1 MMNPIPLYASKRT
14 AKSLWQEY
22 RIYRDRL
29 ELQSWFLIHTLVVP
43 ANEIQAVEIRPSG
56 IIWGVKL
63 DNCNFCRH
71 VLLIKNPACS
81 NASGSRRATRTSS
94 SKFANPSCRTG
105 ETQPVILSN
114 DLTKTKI
121 HQLKTMKNPLF
132 ALFIVAIVL
141 LALWDGVW
149 KVIAMWKSARNNQLA
164 WFICLAIFNTAGI
177 LPILYILL
185 FQNTTTQ
192 EPARA

>member
-1 MMNPIPLYASKRT
+1 
-14 AKSLWQEY
+14 
-22 RIYRDRL
+22 
-29 ELQSWFLIHTLVVP
+29 
-43 ANEIQAVEIRPSG
+43 
-56 IIWGVKL
+56 
-63 DNCNFCRH
+63 
-71 VLLIKNPACS
+71 
-81 NASGSRRATRTSS
+81 
-94 SKFANPSCRTG
+94 
-105 ETQPVILSN
+105 
-114 DLTKTKI
+114 
-121 HQLKTMKNPLF
+121 MKNPLF

-164 WFICLAIFNTAGI
+164 WFICLAIFHTTGI

>member
-1 MMNPIPLYASKRT
+1 
-14 AKSLWQEY
+14 
-22 RIYRDRL
+22 
-29 ELQSWFLIHTLVVP
+29 
-43 ANEIQAVEIRPSG
+43 
-56 IIWGVKL
+56 
-63 DNCNFCRH
+63 
-71 VLLIKNPACS
+71 
-81 NASGSRRATRTSS
+81 
-94 SKFANPSCRTG
+94 
-105 ETQPVILSN
+105 
-114 DLTKTKI
+114 
-121 HQLKTMKNPLF
+121 MKNPLF

-141 LALWDGVW
+141 LAIWDGVW